1 VTGLRAIL
9 FDFGGTL
16 DGGGQAW
23 GERFVAAYA
32 AHGLVIPPAR
42 LREATGH
49 GTRQAFRDPA
59 VRGFDLE
66 ATVAFHVTC
75 QFSYLGIEDRSAAD
89 AVVRTFL
96 AGSMAALQESRVVL
110 ASLGRRF
117 RLGVVSN
124 FYGNLGRILRTTG
137 IAPLLAVTCDS
148 TLEGVSKPDPR
159 IFTLAV
165 ERLGLR
171 AEEVLFVGDSYEKDI
186 VPARAVGM
194 RTAWLLA
201 RQEARDDALAD
212 LRLGRLAEL
221 ESLP

>member
-1 VTGLRAIL
+1 MTGVRAIL

-16 DGGGQAW
+16 DGAGQSW
-23 GERFVAAYA
+23 GDRFVAAYD
-32 AHGLVIPPAR
+32 AHDLAVPRER

-49 GTRQAFRDPA
+49 GTRQAYRDPA

-66 ATVAFHVTC
+66 ATVAFHVGC
-75 QFSYLGIEDRSAAD
+75 QFSYLGIEDRPAAE

-96 AGSMAALQESRVVL
+96 AGSAAALQESRTVL
-110 ASLGRRF
+110 TSLGRRF

-124 FYGNLGRILRTTG
+124 FYGNLERILRSTG
-137 IAPLLAVTCDS
+137 IAPLLDVVCDS

-171 AEEVLFVGDSYEKDI
+171 PEDVLFVGDSYEQDI

-201 RQEARDDALAD
+201 RQPGRDDSLAD
-212 LRLGRLAEL
+212 LRLGSLSEL

>member
-16 DGGGQAW
+16 DGAGQSW
-23 GERFVAAYA
+23 GDRFAAAYD
-32 AHGLVIPPAR
+32 AHDLAVPRER

-49 GTRQAFRDPA
+49 GTRQAYREPA
-59 VRGFDLE
+59 VRGFGLE
-66 ATVAFHVTC
+66 ATVAFHVAC
-75 QFSYLGIEDRSAAD
+75 QFSYLGIEDRAAAD

-96 AGSMAALQESRVVL
+96 AVSMAALQESRAVL
-110 ASLGRRF
+110 ARLGHRF

-124 FYGNLGRILRTTG
+124 FYGNLDRILHSSG
-137 IAPLLAVTCDS
+137 IAPLLGVTCDS

-159 IFTLAV
+159 IFMLAV

-171 AEEVLFVGDSYEKDI
+171 SEDVLFVGDSYEQDI
-186 VPARAVGM
+186 VPARAAGM

-201 RQEARDDALAD
+201 RQPARDDSVAD
-212 LRLGRLAEL
+212 LRLDTLAEL
-221 ESLP
+221 ERLR